1 MRGTMAG
8 RKYSI
13 KAKIFALLL
22 VPLVSLVAIWG
33 FAAAI
38 TVRSGQELLVVSS
51 VHDHVTIPTRALT
64 TALQHERLLSL
75 TLLGDPASSRSALD
89 TQRTRTNAA
98 REELER
104 LATEGRADIPDPL
117 WQRVVR
123 LLAATDRLTEAR
135 SGVDSRSST
144 RLDALD
150 AYTSIIRL
158 AFDVYEKMRISADID
173 LIDQV
178 RAITLVGRSREL
190 LSQQAAL
197 VSGVTGRIDAQERAR
212 FTELTTSRR
221 MIYSIGFEQLDEEF
235 QASYRRLAESSAFA
249 AFERIEDAFPTAKRA
264 DISWATAA
272 AALSDAFDRVAGDV
286 SQRVADR
293 AAPLATGVLVQIG
306 VAGGL
311 GLVAVAASIF
321 VSVRFGRRIGAELVG
336 LQRAALDLADRR
348 LPSVVARLRR
358 GEDVCAESESPEL
371 RHGTTAEVV
380 SIGEAFSSVQRTA
393 VEAAVGQAEMRKGV
407 NKVFVNLA
415 RRSQSL
421 LHRQLAMLEAMEKRA
436 TDPEILDDLF
446 ALDHLTTRMRRHSE
460 GLIILSGS
468 VPGRG
473 WRTPVAIYDV
483 VRAAVEEVEDYLR
496 VTVAVPHGPALVG
509 TVVTDVIHLV
519 AELVENAAIFSP
531 PGTTVRVHGETV
543 AKGYAIEVEDRGLG
557 MSPAEMAHFNAR
569 LADPPE
575 FDLADSDRLGLFVV
589 GRLAARHGIRVSL
602 RPSPFGGITAI
613 VLIPGELVAQT
624 PEPHAPAALATEQP
638 VTYSVE
644 VERVPAADGLP
655 KRVRGAV
662 PEHAPRP
669 VPGQAPAP
677 VAETAPDR
685 ILGAR
690 AVPGE
695 QDGPGGLPRRV
706 RKAANGTGQNG
717 AGHTTGTGQTA
728 NGTGHAADGAG
739 HANGAGPAGDEPVVP
754 STVLTSFRAG
764 WRRAEKEG
772 DGV

>member
-1 MRGTMAG
+1 MAG

-22 VPLVSLVAIWG
+22 VPLVSLVTIWG

-38 TVRSGQELLVVSS
+38 TVRSGQELLAVSA
-51 VHDHVTIPTRALT
+51 VHDHVTVPTRAFT

-75 TLLGDPASSRSALD
+75 TLLGDPSGSRSALD
-89 TQRTRTNAA
+89 AQRTRTNAA

-104 LATEGRADIPDPL
+104 LAAESRADIPDPL
-117 WQRVVR
+117 WERIVR
-123 LLAATDRLTEAR
+123 LLAAADRLTEAR

-144 RLDALD
+144 LLDALD
-150 AYTSIIRL
+150 AYSPVIQL
-158 AFDVYEKMRISADID
+158 AFDVYEKLRTSADID

-178 RAITLVGRSREL
+178 RAVTLVGRSREL

-197 VSGVTGRIDAQERAR
+197 ISGVAAGPVGARERAR
-212 FTELTTSRR
+212 FAELTTGRR
-221 MIYSIGFEQLDEEF
+221 MLYSIGFEQLDPEF
-235 QASYRRLAESSAFA
+235 QESYRRLARSAPAA

-264 DISWATAA
+264 DVSWATGA
-272 AALSDAFDRVAGDV
+272 AALADSFDRVAGDV
-286 SQRVADR
+286 SQRLADR
-293 AAPLATGVLVQIG
+293 ASPLAAAIMVQIG
-306 VAGGL
+306 VAAGL

-321 VSVRFGRRIGAELVG
+321 ISVRFGRRISTEFVG
-336 LQRAALDLADRR
+336 LQQAALDLADRR
-348 LPSVVARLRR
+348 LPDIVTRLRR
-358 GEDVCAESESPEL
+358 GEDVCAKSESPDLE
-371 RHGTTAEVV
+371 HGTTAEVV
-380 SIGEAFSSVQRTA
+380 SLSEAFSSVQRTA

-421 LHRQLAMLEAMEKRA
+421 LHRQLAMLEAMEQRT
-436 TDPEILDDLF
+436 TDPEVLDDLF

-473 WRTPVAIYDV
+473 WRVPVTIYDV

-496 VTVAVPHGPALVG
+496 VAITVPHGPALVG

-531 PGTTVRVHGETV
+531 PSTTVRVHGEVV

-557 MSPAEMAHFNAR
+557 MTPAEMSYFNAR
-569 LADPPE
+569 LAEPPE

-602 RPSPFGGITAI
+602 RPSPFGGVTAI
-613 VLIPGELVAQT
+613 VLIPGELVARA
-624 PEPHAPAALATEQP
+624 PEPLAPRVPAALTPESP
-638 VTYSVE
+638 ISYTVE
-644 VERVPAADGLP
+644 VERVPADGGGLP
-655 KRVRGAV
+655 KRVRRAV
-662 PEHAPRP
+662 PEHAPGSRS
-669 VPGQAPAP
+669 VPGQAPVPA
-677 VAETAPDR
+677 AE
-685 ILGAR
+685 

-695 QDGPGGLPRRV
+695 GAAPGTPGARSGPGGLPRRV
-706 RKAANGTGQNG
+706 RNTADARSPGDPQTNGQAAGPRHAENG
-717 AGHTTGTGQTA
+717 AA
-728 NGTGHAADGAG
+728 
-739 HANGAGPAGDEPVVP
+739 VSP

-764 WRRAEKEG
+764 WRRAEEEG
-772 DGV
+772 DGE